1 MVKIAINT
9 QFVYGIGLAVLGTCV
24 LFVGTS
30 AISMARIW
38 VQYDNPDSS
47 YERWAVPER
56 GIVAF
61 ATFLLVLG
69 LGMALIPS
77 IAKFFMPEDRTL
89 APTEPP
95 MEPEED
101 QSEAV

>member
-69 LGMALIPS
+69 LGMALVPPIV
-77 IAKFFMPEDRTL
+77 KFMTADRAL

-95 MEPEED
+95 MEPEDD

>member
-24 LFVGTS
+24 IFVGTS
-30 AISMARIW
+30 AVHMARA
-38 VQYDNPDSS
+38 
-47 YERWAVPER
+47 WAGLFSKGWFFAER
-56 GIVAF
+56 GVIAF
-61 ATFLLVLG
+61 AAFLLMLG
-69 LGMALIPS
+69 LGMALVPPIV
-77 IAKFFMPEDRTL
+77 KFMTADRAL

-95 MEPEED
+95 MEPEDD

>member
-24 LFVGTS
+24 LFVGSS
-30 AISMARIW
+30 AISMARTW
-38 VQYDNPDSS
+38 KQYGSS
-47 YERWAVPER
+47 DEGYETWFIPER
-56 GIVAF
+56 AIVAF
-61 ATFLLVLG
+61 AAFLLVLG
-69 LGMALIPS
+69 LGMALVPPIL
-77 IAKFFMPEDRTL
+77 KFMTADRAL

-95 MEPEED
+95 MEPEDD